1 MQQRIGGKQR
11 NKEKEGI
18 GNGKKIRNIFRF
30 TNEFID
36 TFFERNGDEEETKR
50 SDLVNSNCDT
60 ELAPY

>member
-1 MQQRIGGKQR
+1 MQQRVGGKQR

-18 GNGKKIRNIFRF
+18 GNGKNIRNIFRF

-36 TFFERNGDEEETKR
+36 TFFESNGDEEETKR
-50 SDLVNSNCDT
+50 RDLVNSNCDT

>member
-36 TFFERNGDEEETKR
+36 TFFESNGDEEETKQ
-50 SDLVNSNCDT
+50 SDLVNSN
-60 ELAPY
+60 